1 MKSSVVKTTKFE
13 FDNLCIKENVSFD
26 FNFLLKAMPEN
37 AVLSAIDREGYTS
50 EKTIVKLKFSGFS
63 LGNELL
69 IK

>member
-26 FNFLLKAMPEN
+26 FNFFLKAMPEN
-37 AVLSAIDREGYTS
+37 SVLSAIDRECYTS
-50 EKTIVKLKFSGFS
+50 EK
-63 LGNELL
+63 NYCE

>member
-1 MKSSVVKTTKFE
+1 LSAIGRGLFLKSSVVKTTKFE

-26 FNFLLKAMPEN
+26 FNFFLKAMPEN

-50 EKTIVKLKFSGFS
+50 EK
-63 LGNELL
+63 NYCE

>member
-50 EKTIVKLKFSGFS
+50 KKL
-63 LGNELL
+63 L
-69 IK
+69 